1 MQMSNLIKT
10 LTLFLGSQFI
20 LSSLGIHNPS
30 LWFLVGWILCHVDIA
45 LERGN
50 LRW

>member
-1 MQMSNLIKT
+1 MQLSSLLKT
-10 LTLFLGSQFI
+10 LALFLGSQFI
-20 LSSLGIHNPS
+20 LSSLGVFNPS
-30 LWFLVGWILCHVDIA
+30 IWFLVGWILCHIDIA